1 MCLPFNTWELSQ
13 QYLGLPLWDGI
24 SSLSAQTSSC
34 VGSSLPGVHILSLS
48 SSILHAT
55 VKGFCLSDYNPL
67 TTDFKVDHQ
76 VDLTKSFVP
85 LHLSLEV
92 RHRKSEIQSQT
103 DIILLPR
110 KKQTLVRNFQWPPG
124 VKSHPLSTGS
134 KKTGA
139 SPTTE
144 FCQQL

>member
-1 MCLPFNTWELSQ
+1 MRAEPTIFRSSIVRWNIFIVSSDFFHVLQAPCLVYTYF
-13 QYLGLPLWDGI
+13 
-24 SSLSAQTSSC
+24 
-34 VGSSLPGVHILSLS
+34 S
-48 SSILHAT
+48 SSSTLHAT
-55 VKGFCLSDYNPL
+55 VKGFCLSDYSPL
-67 TTDFKVDHQ
+67 TTDFKIDYQ

-110 KKQTLVRNFQWPPG
+110 NKQTLVRNFRWPPG
-124 VKSHPLSTGS
+124 VKSHSLSTGS
-134 KKTGA
+134 KKMGA